1 MRMPRERETRL
12 ANHLRDLAL
21 AGAVLPNNSE
31 KFFKNCR
38 RDPLLRRGP
47 GRVGGSESWRLSR
60 ESRRFF
66 RIFGKTR
73 RLVSKVYEHDAD
85 QQGGRIDNSKSA
97 RPISTALM
105 TGSAD
110 ETSMRDEDFVRLMTA
125 GQRDLRAFILGLAP
139 QQVDADDILQEVN
152 LALWRKRHLYNHDE
166 NYLRWAFG
174 FAALEVRSFR
184 SRSAKGRLWF
194 SDTAIESLA
203 EGWPQASSFR
213 DDCRQALAACL
224 KKLGRVER
232 EVIDAKYNK
241 RLSVKDIAASTGRPE
256 STVYKIL
263 NRGRESLR
271 ACVKRFQLE
280 SNR

>member
-1 MRMPRERETRL
+1 MLDRCAGSSSPWAALFL
-12 ANHLRDLAL
+12 ATFL
-21 AGAVLPNNSE
+21 GKSAV
-31 KFFKNCR
+31 F
-38 RDPLLRRGP
+38 
-47 GRVGGSESWRLSR
+47 SESLAKSGPS
-60 ESRRFF
+60 SRR
-66 RIFGKTR
+66 
-73 RLVSKVYEHDAD
+73 LYEHNAD
-85 QQGGRIDNSKSA
+85 QRYRWIDRSKRA
-97 RPISTALM
+97 GPKSTALM

-110 ETSMRDEDFVRLMTA
+110 EASTRDEDFVRLMTA

-152 LALWRKRHLYNHDE
+152 LALWRKRRLYNHGE

-194 SDTAIESLA
+194 SDAAIESLA
-203 EGWPQASSFR
+203 EGWPQASSFM
-213 DDCRQALAACL
+213 DDCRQALATCL

-232 EVIDAKYNK
+232 EVIDAKYKK
-241 RLSVKDIAASTGRPE
+241 RQSVKDIAANTGRPA